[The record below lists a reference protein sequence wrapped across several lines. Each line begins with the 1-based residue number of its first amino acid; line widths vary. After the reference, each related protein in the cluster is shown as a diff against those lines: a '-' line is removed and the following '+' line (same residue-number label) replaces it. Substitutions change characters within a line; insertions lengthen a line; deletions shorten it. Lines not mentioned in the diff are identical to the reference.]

1 MELENTVKWM
11 LSDDYKD
18 RFKAEY
24 WQLKIRWQ
32 KLDIMLLRYRN
43 GELDF
48 EPSCPIYILEW
59 QCDVMYGYLKMLK
72 QRAKIEGIELE
83 EG

>member
-1 MELENTVKWM
+1 MNNLEETVELM
-11 LSDDYKD
+11 LSNDYKD

-24 WQLKIRWQ
+24 WQTKIRWQ
-32 KLDIMLLRYRN
+32 KLDSMLFKYRN

-59 QCDVMYGYLKMLK
+59 QRDIMHVYMKILE
-72 QRAKIEGIELE
+72 QRAEIEGID
-83 EG
+83 